1 MSKKTEERTPTAGTA
16 SVLTTKEPG
25 SDPTSGGTA
34 NSSLSGIIY
43 KMRATRT
50 SGGPLHVEAGEAGK
64 AIIAAGVELAR
75 LMDLSKTPLPLEA
88 VINDVQKVVYCGKQ
102 FEIQRDLT
110 DTEFARDLE
119 ATMNK
124 YGVGYV
130 AVLRNGADSFVYI
143 TYGKLGP
150 EYWASI
156 HLPHTEVE

>member
-1 MSKKTEERTPTAGTA
+1 MSKKTEERTPTAGT
-16 SVLTTKEPG
+16 VNVPTTKEPG

-34 NSSLSGIIY
+34 NSTLAGIIY

-64 AIIAAGVELAR
+64 AIIAAGVEMAK
-75 LMDLSKTPLPLEA
+75 LMDMSKTPLPLEL

-102 FEIQRDLT
+102 FKIERDLT

-119 ATMNK
+119 AAMNK

-130 AVLRNGADSFVYI
+130 AVMRDGWDSFVYI
-143 TYGKLGP
+143 TYGKFGP
-150 EYWASI
+150 EYWAAI
-156 HLPHTEVE
+156 HLPFQEVE